1 MKQTITVKVR
11 IFPSVEQEE
20 LLKRTARLYTQ
31 ACNFVSERVF
41 EGNSL
46 VARKIHDGVYRDV
59 RVGFGLG
66 SQMSCSVI
74 RTVVGT
80 YRTIHA
86 RQPKWSIQPKFAR
99 HRFNAVYGRDY
110 TLTKS
115 GQISLGTVGGRI
127 KLGYANNPKVS
138 LLDGRLGTATVR
150 CRHGKWIM
158 YISIEV
164 AVPEPSQPE
173 NVVGVDRGIRH
184 IAVTHNSAGKTR
196 FYSGAEVKNKRA
208 HYKQLRASLQR
219 KQTRSAR
226 KRLKA
231 IGDRENRWISDV
243 NHCIAKA
250 LITSEDRPTLFVL
263 ENLSGI
269 RKALTK
275 VKVSQRYLQV
285 SWAYGQLCDFMK
297 YKATQAGHTV
307 IEVNPAYTSQT
318 CPKCG
323 HVSKDSRN
331 RKLHLFECKNCH
343 YRSND
348 DRVAAMNLQHKG
360 IQYLQQSQP
369 NNV

>member
-1 MKQTITVKVR
+1 MKQTLTVKVR
-11 IFPSVEQEE
+11 IYPSGEQEE

-31 ACNFVSERVF
+31 ACNFVSEKVF
-41 EGNSL
+41 AGKSL
-46 VARKIHDGVYRDV
+46 VARKIHNGVYHAIRAD
-59 RVGFGLG
+59 FGLG
-66 SQMSCSVI
+66 AQMSCSVI
-74 RTVVGT
+74 RTVIGT
-80 YRTIHA
+80 YRAIRTTK
-86 RQPKWSIQPKFAR
+86 PKWSIQPKFVR
-99 HRFNAVYGRDY
+99 HRFNALYGRDY

-115 GQISLGTVGGRI
+115 GQISLSTVGGRI
-127 KLGYANNPKVS
+127 KLDYAGNPKVS

-150 CRHGKWIM
+150 RRHGKWIM
-158 YISIEV
+158 YIPIETV
-164 AVPEPSQPE
+164 VPEPSPPE

-184 IAVTHNSAGKTR
+184 IAVTHNSTGKTR

-250 LITSEDRPTLFVL
+250 LITCQDRPTLFVL
-263 ENLSGI
+263 GDLSGV
-269 RKALTK
+269 RKALTRVR
-275 VKVSQRYLQV
+275 VKQRYLQV
-285 SWAYGQLCDFMK
+285 SWAYRQLCDFMK
-297 YKATQAGHTV
+297 YKAIKAGHTA
-307 IEVNPAYTSQT
+307 IEVNPVYTSQA

-323 HVSKDSRN
+323 HASKNNRN

-348 DRVAAMNLQHKG
+348 DRVAAINLQYKG